1 MKILHKSILKE
12 LILTFLLSLACLNFI
27 LMMEKL
33 LRLSRFLSGVGTSAL
48 DMTKLIVLL
57 QPPLFLLTIPM
68 AMLLSTLLI
77 YGRLNVDNE
86 LVILKSSG
94 MNFSGITTP
103 VIALGLSCFLFN
115 AAISFYIGPKSS
127 VKLREE
133 IANVIKMRAPFA
145 IEEGTFTTFFK
156 DTLILIKEKTSG
168 NIMRGIFIYDDRNKS
183 EPRVLFAKEG
193 EIFTRDGANINL
205 FLKDGYINI
214 AKGDMTTELAFKKY
228 NMVLKLESDAPGRK
242 NAELTPFELYGKMQS
257 SDRRH
262 TLVLYTELYRRL
274 TLPLLCI
281 ILIFFGPPLSM
292 IAGKSGRLGGL
303 TLGLAVF
310 MVYYMILLYFEN
322 LVRADR
328 LPPSIGAWVP
338 TMIIGI
344 VALLLFR
351 RESSR

>member
-1 MKILHKSILKE
+1 MKIIHRSILKE

-57 QPPLFLLTIPM
+57 QPSLFLLTIPM

-77 YGRLNVDNE
+77 YGRLNVDSE

-94 MNFSGITTP
+94 MHFRGIALP
-103 VIALGLSCFLFN
+103 VIALGLACFLFN
-115 AAISFYIGPKSS
+115 AAVSFSIGPMSS
-127 VKLREE
+127 MKLREE
-133 IANVIKMRAPFA
+133 ITNVMRMRAPFA
-145 IEEGTFTTFFK
+145 IEAGRFTTTFK
-156 DTLILIKEKTSG
+156 DTLILIREKASENT
-168 NIMRGIFIYDDRNKS
+168 MRGIFIYDDRNRS
-183 EPRVLFAKEG
+183 EPRVMFAKEG
-193 EIFTRDGANINL
+193 NISTTDGTNINL
-205 FLKDGYINI
+205 LLKDGYINI
-214 AKGDMTTELAFKKY
+214 AKGDITTEIAFKKY
-228 NMVLKLESDAPGRK
+228 NMLLKLESDAPGRK
-242 NAELTPFELYGKMQS
+242 NAELTPFELYEKIQN

-262 TLVLYTELYRRL
+262 ALVLSTELYRRI

-281 ILIFFGPPLSM
+281 ILMFFGPPLSM

-310 MVYYMILLYFEN
+310 MIYYMILLYCEN

-328 LPPSIGAWVP
+328 ILPSIGAWLP
-338 TMIIGI
+338 TLIIGL
-344 VALLLFR
+344 VAVVLFR
-351 RESSR
+351 RESLR

>member
-12 LILTFLLSLACLNFI
+12 LVLTFVLSLACLNFI

-94 MNFSGITTP
+94 MNFRGVTAP

-127 VKLREE
+127 IKLREE
-133 IANVIKMRAPFA
+133 ITNVIKMRAPFA
-145 IEEGTFTTFFK
+145 IEEGRFTTFFK

-168 NIMRGIFIYDDRNKS
+168 NIMRGIFIYDDRNKI

-193 EIFTRDGANINL
+193 EIFTQDGTNINL
-205 FLKDGYINI
+205 LLKEGYINI
-214 AKGDMTTELAFKKY
+214 AKGDVTTELAFKKY
-228 NMVLKLESDAPGRK
+228 NMLLKLEPDSPGK
-242 NAELTPFELYGKMQS
+242 KDAELTPFELYEKLKS
-257 SDRRH
+257 ADRRRA
-262 TLVLYTELYRRL
+262 LNLYPELYRRIS
-274 TLPLLCI
+274 LPLLCI

-328 LPPSIGAWVP
+328 LPPSIGALVP
-338 TMIIGI
+338 TMIIGV
-344 VALLLFR
+344 VAVLLFR